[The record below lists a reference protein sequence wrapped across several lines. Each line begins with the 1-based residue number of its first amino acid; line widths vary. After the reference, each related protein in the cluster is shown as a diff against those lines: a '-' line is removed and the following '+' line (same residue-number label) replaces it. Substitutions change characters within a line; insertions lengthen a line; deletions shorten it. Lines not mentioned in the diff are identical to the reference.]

1 MNWIPEIIREGILT
15 VLFISGPLVVLAASL
30 GLFVGVLQA
39 ATQVQEQT
47 LGSAVKV
54 IGLFLALIIGGFYM
68 FSYLKRYAEKNISRA
83 FSLIP
88 TLTNHPMP
96 RALYFDPVEAQN
108 KSLRGQAARLDIKK
122 PKAVP
127 KIKPSKLNAKNM
139 AEEPDTIA
147 ASKDRKNKPLAK
159 PSKQVKPAA
168 VPAQKQRLIKP
179 SPAPVKPAPA
189 KAEAIQT
196 APIQKAATQRPKKLQ
211 AEEIGIPAP
220 TDNQG
225 EAPAKEQIIVTPAQE
240 KEEDFSSLI
249 NKLKKDA
256 AKEIE

>member
-1 MNWIPEIIREGILT
+1 MDWIPEIIREGILT
-15 VLFISGPLVVLAASL
+15 VLFISGPLVILAASL

-88 TLTNHPMP
+88 TLTNHPLP
-96 RALYFDPVEAQN
+96 RALYFDPPVQAPN
-108 KSLRGQAARLDIKK
+108 KGLKGQPARLEMKK
-122 PKAVP
+122 PEPPP
-127 KIKPSKLNAKNM
+127 KKEPSKLNAKDM
-139 AEEPDTIA
+139 AEEPDTIVG
-147 ASKDRKNKPLAK
+147 SQGSISKPLPK
-159 PSKQVKPAA
+159 PSKQIKP
-168 VPAQKQRLIKP
+168 PPPPTQKQQLIKP
-179 SPAPVKPAPA
+179 KPAPQA
-189 KAEAIQT
+189 APAQPTTPQANPQIKAETIGEPPATNEQAQT
-196 APIQKAATQRPKKLQ
+196 
-211 AEEIGIPAP
+211 PARE
-220 TDNQG
+220 QVLV
-225 EAPAKEQIIVTPAQE
+225 APAEK

>member
-1 MNWIPEIIREGILT
+1 MDWIPEIIREGILT

-54 IGLFLALIIGGFYM
+54 IGLFLALIISGFYM

-96 RALYFDPVEAQN
+96 RALYFDPVQSSKKN
-108 KSLRGQAARLDIKK
+108 LKGQPARLEMKK
-122 PKAVP
+122 PAPPP
-127 KIKPSKLNAKNM
+127 KKEPSKLNAKEL
-139 AEEPDTIA
+139 AEGPDVIPGA
-147 ASKDRKNKPLAK
+147 KDTRNRPLPK
-159 PSKQVKPAA
+159 PSKQVKPPP
-168 VPAQKQRLIKP
+168 VPAQKQPLIQPKEVPAKP
-179 SPAPVKPAPA
+179 VTPQTTPAQKPAT
-189 KAEAIQT
+189 QT
-196 APIQKAATQRPKKLQ
+196 QPKLQ
-211 AEEIGIPAP
+211 AEEIGTPPAANNIVKGP
-220 TDNQG
+220 SKEQVLV
-225 EAPAKEQIIVTPAQE
+225 APAAEKKE
-240 KEEDFSSLI
+240 KDFSSLI
-249 NKLKKDA
+249 DKLKQDA